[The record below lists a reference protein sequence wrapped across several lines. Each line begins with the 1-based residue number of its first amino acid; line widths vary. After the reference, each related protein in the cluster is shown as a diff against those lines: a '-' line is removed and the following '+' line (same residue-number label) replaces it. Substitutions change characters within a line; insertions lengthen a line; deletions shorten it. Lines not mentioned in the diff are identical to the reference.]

1 MEDNKYIF
9 GLPKC
14 LFILLILVFFAL
26 SIVSPLLYCNMEN
39 NIVDKDNAS
48 LVEGFTGTFI
58 AWGAAALTFIAFWV
72 QYKANL
78 LQREDLKVERFEHN
92 FFELLHLFQQVVEEL
107 DLDLTILGDGTYERR
122 NVFQRLYEGK
132 LLTILELEDFENDYS
147 DPASVLLYGVK
158 AYASNGKLDVAFDSD
173 PVHSLDHY
181 FRLFYRILKY
191 VDESSLGDR
200 VKYSYIGILRSLL
213 SQYELLLIYYN
224 GKKFYKLNSLI
235 NKYAILKNLRV
246 DLLAKESEQ
255 EELKAFNENTQ
266 KDVVDVKFQLK
277 YGASAFRSD
286 KQ

>member
-1 MEDNKYIF
+1 MKDNSYIF

-14 LFILLILVFFAL
+14 LFILLIIVFFTL
-26 SIVSPLLYCNMEN
+26 SIASPIFYCNLKN
-39 NIVDKDNAS
+39 GIGGTDNAA

-78 LQREDLKVERFEHN
+78 QQREDLKVERFEHN
-92 FFELLHLFQQVVEEL
+92 FFELLQLFQQVVEEL
-107 DLDLTILGDGTYERR
+107 DLDLSLMGDTIYNKRD
-122 NVFQRLYEGK
+122 VFQRLYEGDSTK
-132 LLTILELEDFENDYS
+132 LPNLEQFEQDYTVQ
-147 DPASVLLYGVK
+147 ASVLNFGIQV
-158 AYASNGKLDVAFDSD
+158 YARYDKLEIAFDSD

-191 VDESSLGDR
+191 VDESNLSDE

-224 GKKFYKLNSLI
+224 GKKFHKLNGLI
-235 NKYAILKNLRV
+235 NKYALLKNIRV

-255 EELKAFNENTQ
+255 EELKTYNENTQ
-266 KDVVDVKFQLK
+266 EEVVDAKFQLK
-277 YGASAFRSD
+277 YQASAFVRN
-286 KQ
+286 